1 MSDSDVMIYIDSGR
15 CQGCGQC
22 VEACPVSALR
32 LEEGIAQIDQTRCTG
47 CEACLAV
54 CPEKAILSVRASG
67 SREEA
72 LAVIEPTGPPA
83 RSAQPS
89 QLTRWAPKIAPILG
103 AALAYV
109 AHEVVPQVMAHWLSD
124 ADRRTP
130 VSPEISQDGEVS
142 PDVSDRR
149 RAGHGRLRHRGGR

>member
-1 MSDSDVMIYIDSGR
+1 MSGSDVMVYIDSGR
-15 CQGCGQC
+15 CQGCGRC
-22 VEACPVSALR
+22 VEACPAEALR
-32 LEEGIAQIDQTRCTG
+32 LEGGVAQIDQTRCTG
-47 CEACLAV
+47 CEACLEV

-72 LAVIEPTGPPA
+72 LEVIEPTGPPA

-130 VSPEISQDGEVS
+130 ASPKVSKDSDASLDVGDG
-142 PDVSDRR
+142 RR
-149 RAGHGRLRHRGGR
+149 SGHGRFRHRGGR